1 MIACTVIIKDQPK
14 FRRFMVIDSQQLILI
29 EPDTKRLGWGIAKF
43 VSWLQDVEVSA
54 DKDDS
59 RSLHLNIRQCAQNS
73 SRNRVLLNAKFV
85 FDDHIRCL
93 AAKQRLTKGRI
104 KARQRKMHQIA
115 RLIELST
122 LPEIQSSS
130 RSSSITSNRDIPRSH
145 SQHDGLT
152 KRHLH
157 KPLCRGPAIP
167 GSAVA
172 ELKPNKNLNP
182 SLQRR
187 RSASS
192 TSPVGSNSRDSSPR
206 PTSTEMAE
214 EMIPLEDM
222 SPKSSRR
229 RSRSKSE
236 NRSNNKTLTARDK
249 CERV

>member
-1 MIACTVIIKDQPK
+1 
-14 FRRFMVIDSQQLILI
+14 MVIDSQQLILI

-43 VSWLQDVEVSA
+43 VAFLQDVEVSA

-59 RSLHLNIRQCAQNS
+59 RSLQITIRQSAQNS
-73 SRNRVLLNAKFV
+73 VRRVQLNAKFI
-85 FDDHIRCL
+85 FDDHIRCM

-104 KARQRKMHQIA
+104 RARQRKMHQIA

-122 LPEIQSSS
+122 PSSADHQSSS
-130 RSSSITSNRDIPRSH
+130 RSSSISSRDIPRSH
-145 SQHDGLT
+145 SSHDGLT
-152 KRHLH
+152 KHHKH

-172 ELKPNKNLNP
+172 ELNQNRHLKP
-182 SLQRR
+182 SLHRR

-192 TSPVGSNSRDSSPR
+192 TSPNGQNSRDSSPR
-206 PTSTEMAE
+206 PAPTADME

-222 SPKSSRR
+222 SPKTSRR

-236 NRSNNKTLTARDK
+236 NRLQNNLVANDK
-249 CERV
+249 CDRV